1 MITCLGSDEYAR
13 LHRDNFAR
21 YGINTDAVYTA
32 PGSSGVAPIW
42 VEPDG
47 TNRIIVVPGANDAL
61 SEADARRAVE
71 RVGSVD
77 AVVGQ
82 CEVPQPVTAA
92 AFTAARR
99 RGAVTILNPAP
110 ATELSSE
117 LMSVTDWLI
126 PNEHEMNLAGSDLD
140 DASLRS
146 YATTNQVSVIVT
158 LGEAGVALVTA
169 GDVQRLPAPTVRA
182 IDTTGAGDAFV
193 GAFAFAIAKGMT
205 PTQSGHRR
213 HALRVGQC
221 HAARRSVV
229 LSVPRALLGADPRRW
244 LVEVD
249 DQDGTTRLVGVLKVD
264 PGTFT
269 RLTHVEAYRRRAGW
283 IHVNSANHPDV
294 AGRRGC
300 QQFDAQDLHRLQ

>member
-1 MITCLGSDEYAR
+1 MGASSDLKRPWISVVGSTNMDLVTYTNRVPDAGETVFGNEFKMGFGGKGANQAVMAALMGVRVQMITCLGSDEYAR

-205 PTQSGHRR
+205 PRKAVT
-213 HALRVGQC
+213 VGMLC
-221 HAARRSVV
+221 ASDSV
-229 LSVPRALLGADPRRW
+229 
-244 LVEVD
+244 
-249 DQDGTTRLVGVLKVD
+249 T
-264 PGTFT
+264 
-269 RLTHVEAYRRRAGW
+269 
-283 IHVNSANHPDV
+283 
-294 AGRRGC
+294 RRG
-300 QQFDAQDLHRLQ
+300 AQSSYPSPERCLALIRGVG